1 MTLSIFTADS
11 WFGFDFNNDEKWA
24 PGRAFKGGPNAYLEF
39 NGGDRIDISG
49 IWACVI
55 DVASCMNITSRLAGT
70 INYVEAMNL
79 VHLHEL
85 CHTCDDGEAE
95 RYDTKKYSHTY
106 YWNKTLISLSKIGGL
121 RDSKLILI
129 EEKE

>member
-24 PGRAFKGGPNAYLEF
+24 PGRAFKGGSNAYLEF
-39 NGGDRIDISG
+39 NGGNRIDIPN

-55 DVASCMNITSRLAGT
+55 DVASCMNISLRLAGT
-70 INYVEAMNL
+70 VNFVEVINL

-85 CHTCDDGEAE
+85 CHTCDDGKAE
-95 RYDTKKYSHTY
+95 RYDTKNYSHTY
-106 YWNKTLISLSKIGGL
+106 YWNKILIPLSKI
-121 RDSKLILI
+121 DSFHNFKL
-129 EEKE
+129 KEN